1 MIASSFVILRNTHG
15 CQPGSKHRQ
24 MGRRGRFNG
33 HDGAGAPAEL
43 RQHQGVTEPEANPL
57 SLLVGLAQQRQSL
70 IKLADRGVRAAKRR
84 SDPRVVD
91 RQLVLA
97 EGQGRRQR
105 LDGRFV
111 LTWDLFGT
119 TLYRIDIGIMDAR
132 FVWLM
137 AVGAIV
143 VGHVLA
149 TWLAH
154 ETALAVFG
162 TPKAARRSQGPML
175 VLMVGYTVR
184 SLWSLSQP
192 IVEP

>member
-1 MIASSFVILRNTHG
+1 
-15 CQPGSKHRQ
+15 
-24 MGRRGRFNG
+24 
-33 HDGAGAPAEL
+33 
-43 RQHQGVTEPEANPL
+43 
-57 SLLVGLAQQRQSL
+57 
-70 IKLADRGVRAAKRR
+70 VRAAKRR
-84 SDPRVVD
+84 SDLRVVD

-119 TLYRIDIGIMDAR
+119 TLYRIDIGIVDAR

-143 VGHVLA
+143 VAHVLA

-162 TPKAARRSQGPML
+162 TPKAARQSQGPML
-175 VLMVGYTVR
+175 VLMVGYTVL
-184 SLWSLSQP
+184 SLWILSQP